1 MVGGER
7 EETVLVLFFPFFR
20 PFIFLFFSAL
30 RNCMFEGIFILGF
43 DSGGTV
49 CFVPGEDEEIIYFG
63 FIPRG
68 NGGAGGGCGLSIFRR
83 DSPSDILAK
92 FEKAG
97 SRRSLWGA
105 ATSEEAPG
113 EASRSRVILREFSAR
128 PKGKKRKM
136 GGKSGK
142 KSKENER
149 KRVIKQA
156 GGSASP

>member
-7 EETVLVLFFPFFR
+7 EETVLVLFSHSFDHSFS
-20 PFIFLFFSAL
+20 FFSAL

-49 CFVPGEDEEIIYFG
+49 CFVLGEDEEIIYFG

-83 DSPSDILAK
+83 DSPSGILAK
-92 FEKAG
+92 FEKAE
-97 SRRSLWGA
+97 SRRSLWGT

-128 PKGKKRKM
+128 PKG
-136 GGKSGK
+136 
-142 KSKENER
+142 
-149 KRVIKQA
+149 
-156 GGSASP
+156 